1 MKLTT
6 KRDRWYFWRELFSY
20 MIPMI
25 LIVGV
30 VDIFFNF
37 MQCSTHLEWSAP
49 CSIIWI
55 NAVGYGFFLVI
66 TIIFAIFSAR
76 KLKKVK
82 KKIENEFFEA
92 TNQAENKSEDELE
105 ESKKIEEKSEEIKEI
120 KAAKPKKLIVKADND
135 VIYETNAQAINIS
148 IDDDKYIQ
156 EVSAPTGSD
165 YSNSGDN
172 SDGGDSGNEEE

>member
-37 MQCSTHLEWSAP
+37 MQCPLHPERSAP
-49 CSIIWI
+49 CSVIWI
-55 NAVGYGFFLVI
+55 NAVGYGFFLII
-66 TIIFAIFSAR
+66 TIIFSFFSDR

-82 KKIENEFFEA
+82 KRIEDEFFEA
-92 TNQAENKSEDELE
+92 ASRAENKVENIVEL
-105 ESKKIEEKSEEIKEI
+105 EEKSEEIKEI
-120 KAAKPKKLIVKADND
+120 KAVKPNKIIVK
-135 VIYETNAQAINIS
+135 S
-148 IDDDKYIQ
+148 DKK
-156 EVSAPTGSD
+156 EPTKKVVKKESKKIAKT
-165 YSNSGDN
+165 STKKASPTKKK
-172 SDGGDSGNEEE
+172 STKK

>member
-30 VDIFFNF
+30 IDIFFNF
-37 MQCSTHLEWSAP
+37 MQCPLHPEYSAP

-55 NAVGYGFFLVI
+55 NAVGYGFFLIV
-66 TIIFAIFSAR
+66 TIIFAFFSAR
-76 KLKKVK
+76 KLKKIK

-92 TNQAENKSEDELE
+92 ANQAENKPENKPEDKLE
-105 ESKKIEEKSEEIKEI
+105 EPKKIEEKSEEIKEV
-120 KAAKPKKLIVKADND
+120 KAVKPKRIIIKSDKKEPTKKAVK
-135 VIYETNAQAINIS
+135 
-148 IDDDKYIQ
+148 K
-156 EVSAPTGSD
+156 
-165 YSNSGDN
+165 
-172 SDGGDSGNEEE
+172 

>member
-37 MQCSTHLEWSAP
+37 MQCPLHPEWSAP
-49 CSIIWI
+49 CSVIWI
-55 NAVGYGFFLVI
+55 NAVGYVFFLVV
-66 TIIFAIFSAR
+66 TIIFAFFSAR

-82 KKIENEFFEA
+82 KRIENEFFEA
-92 TNQAENKSEDELE
+92 ANHAED
-105 ESKKIEEKSEEIKEI
+105 KIENIMEMEEKSEGIKEVKPRKIIAKSDKKEPTKKVAKKETKKEI
-120 KAAKPKKLIVKADND
+120 KIGRAHV
-135 VIYETNAQAINIS
+135 
-148 IDDDKYIQ
+148 
-156 EVSAPTGSD
+156 
-165 YSNSGDN
+165 
-172 SDGGDSGNEEE
+172 